1 MICKYCGKECKNKNS
16 LVQHE
21 IRCKQNPNRIEYS
34 GYAAKKFNQIGH
46 KGHNQYTKAK
56 ELGLPKPIIHEETK
70 LKLSIKTKERNK
82 IYWSNSENKIKQ
94 SISMRKA
101 VLKHP
106 ESYCSSNVNGRVKRI
121 QYKDI
126 WLDSSWEVE
135 VAKALD
141 ENNISWYRPNK
152 GFKYEW
158 NNSMHIYYP
167 DFYLPS
173 YNIYIEVKG
182 FERERDRIKYK
193 ILDNLIVIRKDEIEL
208 LKLNKEEIF
217 KILAQ
222 GSGFHI
228 PS

>member
-34 GYAAKKFNQIGH
+34 GYAAMKFNQIGH

-56 ELGLPKPIIHEETK
+56 ELGLSKPIISEETK
-70 LKLSIKTKERNK
+70 LKLSIKTKEHNK
-82 IYWSNSENKIKQ
+82 IYWSNPENKIKQ
-94 SISMRKA
+94 SVSMRKA
-101 VLKHP
+101 ASEYP

-121 QYKDI
+121 KYNDI

-141 ENNISWYRPNK
+141 ENNIIWNRPNK
-152 GFKYEW
+152 GFEYEW
-158 NNSMHIYYP
+158 NESKHIYYP
-167 DFYLPS
+167 DFYLPD
-173 YNIYIEVKG
+173 YDIYIEVKG